1 MSRMKKKKGPA
12 WWLGLAILIAAVFGA
27 WHLSF
32 VPINLT
38 NDAKGFDGDS
48 RKSLFLESDK
58 ENTFFSAAE
67 RMELTR
73 AIQEMSR
80 KLQMNIVVFASR
92 ISISDDETKGFVD
105 ESYDELFGADTDGVF
120 YYLDMS
126 GKRPAFDYLSTSG
139 KAVVYYEEARED
151 IFSELDKYLPSSAD
165 AAQNGYEPYREN
177 IKKAVHA
184 FLNALDYHAE
194 HCDSEGYYFQSP
206 NTGKYVYFLDGTLY
220 VTTSRPPRQKFY
232 LMLFAL
238 LIGFI
243 ASKILDATVRR
254 GYVFVDPVDA
264 DIYVSNENVEFTEA
278 TDTFVREHTARRSH
292 SSSSSGGG
300 GGGRSSGGSHGG
312 GGHHR

>member
-1 MSRMKKKKGPA
+1 MKKKKGLA

-27 WHLSF
+27 RALSY
-32 VPINLT
+32 VPINVK

-48 RKSLFLESDK
+48 RKSLFMESET
-58 ENTFFSAAE
+58 ENTFFSEQE
-67 RMELTR
+67 RFELTR
-73 AIQEMSR
+73 AIQEMSK

-92 ISISDDETKGFVD
+92 TPVSDPDTEVFAD

-126 GKRPAFDYLSTSG
+126 GKRPAYDYLSTSG
-139 KAVVYYEEARED
+139 KAVVYYQEAVDD
-151 IFSELDKYLPSSAD
+151 IFTGLDEYLPSSSAV
-165 AAQNGYEPYREN
+165 AQNGYEPYREN

-184 FLNALDYHAE
+184 FLNALDYYAE
-194 HCDSEGYYFQSP
+194 NFDSGNYYFQAPS
-206 NTGKYVYFLDGTLY
+206 TGKYVYFLDGTLY
-220 VTTSRPPRQKFY
+220 VTTSRPPQQKFY

-243 ASKILDATVRR
+243 ASKILDSAVRR
-254 GYVFVDPVDA
+254 EYVFVDPVDA
-264 DIYVSNENVEFTEA
+264 DIYVANENIEFSEA
-278 TDTFVREHTARRSH
+278 TDTFVREHTVRRSH
-292 SSSSSGGG
+292 ASSSGSGGG